1 MSENDPP
8 DAESLRIR
16 AEALERQLQ
25 EAMATH
31 QAAMVR
37 AELKAEAVRAGMVD
51 LDGLKLVDLADVRV
65 NEAGEIEGA
74 AALMQKLR
82 RAKPW
87 LFGERHSSSPA
98 MVPPAQP
105 PQARRAT
112 EMSLDEWRA
121 ARAELLKRRS

>member
-8 DAESLRIR
+8 DADSLRLR

-51 LDGLKLVDLADVRV
+51 LDGLKLVDPSMYASTRRERLRVRRCDA
-65 NEAGEIEGA
+65 EAAPYQAMAVWRAAFLVSRNGTAGA
-74 AALMQKLR
+74 AA
-82 RAKPW
+82 P
-87 LFGERHSSSPA
+87 GT
-98 MVPPAQP
+98 
-105 PQARRAT
+105 ARN
-112 EMSLDEWRA
+112 
-121 ARAELLKRRS
+121 